1 MGTILDKLD
10 HLEETKRL
18 IREELNRLGS
28 TITDEDTFRSY
39 VDKIN
44 SIDTGLDSDLVSLR
58 LYNSYP
64 GKLMNFPADELGE
77 VESEYSSYSYFIHP
91 EINSTGT
98 YSLPRYFFIFR
109 DYLTNFGY
117 ETSDRDIRYVDLS
130 SINAK
135 RVILPPMF
143 VYGAKISRLILPPRV
158 DLRASCFR
166 ATRVNS
172 SAQIQAGYMFELF
185 TGGIIF
191 RGNVT
196 ACSSTWCVQ
205 EPDYY
210 GNPNYV
216 YLAKEFTGTLYLSKF
231 NLLADTMVNMFK
243 NLADLTDT
251 GNEYTLNLG
260 STNLNKL
267 TQEQQEIATNKG
279 WKLT

>member
-1 MGTILDKLD
+1 MGTLNEKLT
-10 HLEETKRL
+10 HLKSAKEAIKTAIINK
-18 IREELNRLGS
+18 G
-28 TITDEDTFRSY
+28 ITVSDEDTFSSY
-39 VDKIN
+39 ADKIN

-64 GKLMNFPADELGE
+64 GKLMNLPADELGE
-77 VESEYSSYSYFIHP
+77 VESEYSPHSYFIHP

-109 DYLTNFGY
+109 DYFTNFGY

-143 VYGAKISRLILPPRV
+143 VYGAQISRLILPPRV

-172 SAQIQAGYMFELF
+172 SAQIQAGYMYELF

-205 EPDYY
+205 EPNYY
-210 GNPNYV
+210 SNPNYV